1 MIFLDGRAWK
11 PQVSRACTFGRFPS
25 RPGTETPSFL
35 QLHLGGFRCL
45 VDHGNPPSFP
55 PSHLG
60 GGMEAESFPQ
70 WHVFWTD
77 GWKPQSPHTLQSGL
91 LPSPDRAWKPQVSHT
106 RTWAASI
113 ARPDPDSLHLGGFA
127 LDRLGNPE
135 FPHTLGRRIRPWS
148 ARKPQVSRPHT
159 RAWKLQVS
167 HAGTLGG
174 RMETPSSP
182 RFAIR
187 ATSVARPGVETPS
200 FPHSHMGS
208 VRRPAGRGNPRFPA
222 LGQFLSRP
230 AWKPRISP
238 HAWAVNPLS
247 VGLEN
252 SNFPTRLGGEFALGR
267 PGKPQVFQ
275 RLHLG
280 PVSILDRSGE
290 PEFWRFLRWL
300 RLGNPEIPTLG
311 RFLRS
316 REPRNPHTWAVSPLV
331 ETREPRIPHTWVVS
345 LLVETQKPRIPR
357 TWAVSPLVV
366 TQKPRIP
373 RTWAV
378 SPLVETR
385 KPRIPRTWAVSP
397 LVWTRKPRIPGTWA
411 VSPLVE
417 TRKP

>member
-1 MIFLDGRAWK
+1 MEAG
-11 PQVSRACTFGRFPS
+11 
-25 RPGTETPSFL
+25 
-35 QLHLGGFRCL
+35 
-45 VDHGNPPSFP
+45 SFP
-55 PSHLG
+55 R
-60 GGMEAESFPQ
+60 

-77 GWKPQSPHTLQSGL
+77 GWKPQSPHTSQSGL
-91 LPSPDRAWKPQVSHT
+91 LPSPGRAWKPQVSHT
-106 RTWAASI
+106 RTWAASV

-148 ARKPQVSRPHT
+148 TRKP
-159 RAWKLQVS
+159 QVS
-167 HAGTLGG
+167 HAGTPGG

-187 ATSVARPGVETPS
+187 AASVARPAVETPR

-222 LGQFLSRP
+222 LGRFRSRP
-230 AWKPRISP
+230 ARKPRISP
-238 HAWAVNPLS
+238 HAWAENPLS

-311 RFLRS
+311 GFSAPGNPEIPTLGRFLRS
-316 REPRNPHTWAVSPLV
+316 SRLTPNSPHLGGFSARRDS
-331 ETREPRIPHTWVVS
+331 
-345 LLVETQKPRIPR
+345 ETQN
-357 TWAVSPLVV
+357 SPHLGGFSTRRDSK
-366 TQKPRIP
+366 TQN
-373 RTWAV
+373 
-378 SPLVETR
+378 SPHLGGFSAR
-385 KPRIPRTWAVSP
+385 RDSKM
-397 LVWTRKPRIPGTWA
+397 
-411 VSPLVE
+411 
-417 TRKP
+417 